1 MRRVIEIDDLL
12 HDLRC
17 NHAALNRPTSIY
29 SRAISE
35 IIRSHEFIREVAW
48 RFSDHAA
55 ANWSPVDVRAHV
67 ADFLGLTMKQL
78 DNLMENVK

>member
-1 MRRVIEIDDLL
+1 MRKLEIDQLL
-12 HDLRC
+12 DDLRA
-17 NHAALNRPTSIY
+17 NHAAINRPVSIY

-48 RFSDHAA
+48 RFSDHAT
-55 ANWSPVDVRAHV
+55 ANWSDSDVRAHV

-78 DNLMENVK
+78 HKMMKDVK